1 VAFNP
6 ATHCGVEFAQIG
18 GEPWRA
24 EGLSERLAGDQAPEG
39 WDDPLQ
45 AGELVVGGTG
55 RAVFTARGA
64 TITFVRAEEGTDVPD
79 CR

>member
-1 VAFNP
+1 MLRMMRA
-6 ATHCGVEFAQIG
+6 IRRG
-18 GEPWRA
+18 GDDHRVGARWLR
-24 EGLSERLAGDQAPEG
+24 LSERLAGDQPPQG

-55 RAVFTARGA
+55 RAVFTARDA

-79 CR
+79 CS